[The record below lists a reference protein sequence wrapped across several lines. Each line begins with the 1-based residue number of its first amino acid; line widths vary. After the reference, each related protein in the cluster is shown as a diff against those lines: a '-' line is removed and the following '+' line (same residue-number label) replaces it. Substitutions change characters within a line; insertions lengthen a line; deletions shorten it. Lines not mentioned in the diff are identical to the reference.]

1 MWSSDRNE
9 IKGVSWFLISYHSV
23 VLPQI
28 VPAMFGMFV
37 YKAAALVQVYRDNDD
52 LKLVFPDS
60 GEDSSD
66 WDLCSSLSKVYDPS
80 TLKPFHSRMRC
91 FPKNLVGTAVCNSP
105 LIWSTYVEFLEN
117 VPAEKN
123 HPEGYSEMEL
133 HGFLKW
139 VQAKLAGLSQTPC
152 KEHDSCNSS
161 IVSSLVE
168 VLCDSVL

>member
-1 MWSSDRNE
+1 M
-9 IKGVSWFLISYHSV
+9 
-23 VLPQI
+23 
-28 VPAMFGMFV
+28 
-37 YKAAALVQVYRDNDD
+37 
-52 LKLVFPDS
+52 
-60 GEDSSD
+60 
-66 WDLCSSLSKVYDPS
+66 
-80 TLKPFHSRMRC
+80 
-91 FPKNLVGTAVCNSP
+91 NLVGTTVCNSP

-152 KEHDSCNSS
+152 KEHDSYNSS